1 MRSSL
6 DTPNELGMADAEI
19 DTLAAE
25 AALSEVLDENARLK
39 ALLADY
45 RRIQPDI
52 SLRAALS
59 PGGGAEPT
67 RVGVSGGVPSEAA
80 PELERGGR
88 PACLTGG

>member
-1 MRSSL
+1 L
-6 DTPNELGMADAEI
+6 
-19 DTLAAE
+19 AE
-25 AALSEVLDENARLK
+25 AALSEVLDENERLK

-59 PGGGAEPT
+59 PGGGADPT

-80 PELERGGR
+80 PELERGGGAER
-88 PACLTGG
+88 PEEET

>member
-1 MRSSL
+1 VTPSERDRYIERAAERMRSSL

-59 PGGGAEPT
+59 PDGGAE
-67 RVGVSGGVPSEAA
+67 R
-80 PELERGGR
+80 PEEE
-88 PACLTGG
+88 T